1 MTTNMAELAYIS
13 TCVWSC

>member
-1 MTTNMAELAYIS
+1 MAELAYIS